1 MKLKVLSIAL
11 AMGTLALVSCN
22 SRPSKNVTL
31 KTTLDSVSYAIG
43 ANFGTNLKRNNLDK
57 IDAKV
62 MLAAMQAAIDGD
74 SLKFDPQEGG
84 MIINNYMRQ
93 LAEEKG
99 KENLAK
105 GEKFLSENAKKEGV
119 KTTASGLQYKVIKEG
134 KGAKPIATDE
144 VKVHYEGRLIDGK
157 VFDSSIKR
165 GTPTVFP
172 VNRVIPGW
180 TEALQLMPVGS
191 KYELYIPAK
200 LAYGMR
206 GAGNDIGPNETLIF
220 TVELLDILKP
230 KTKKK

>member
-1 MKLKVLSIAL
+1 MKLKVLGVAL

-22 SRPSKNVTL
+22 SKPSKNVTL
-31 KTTLDSVSYAIG
+31 KTSLDSVSYAIG
-43 ANFGTNLKRNNLDK
+43 ANFGTNLKRGNLDK
-57 IDAKV
+57 INTQI
-62 MLAAMQAAIDGD
+62 MLAAMQAALDGD
-74 SLKFDPQEGG
+74 SLKFEPQEGG
-84 MIINNYMRQ
+84 MIINNYLRQ
-93 LAEEKG
+93 LAEKKG

-134 KGAKPIATDE
+134 KGAKPVATDK
-144 VKVHYEGRLIDGK
+144 VKVHYEGRLIGGK
-157 VFDSSIKR
+157 VFDSSIK
-165 GTPTVFP
+165 GGIPAEFP

-180 TEALQLMPVGS
+180 TEALQLMTVGS

-220 TVELLDILKP
+220 TVELLDIVKP
-230 KTKKK
+230 APKKK